1 MPLDPSQLSAK
12 QRVSY
17 FAGNIALRGILGL
30 AGLVPYRW
38 RVPMM
43 GKLIGSLGSVIGF
56 DRRVRENL
64 ALTCPELKEPEVAKL
79 CRQVGDNAGRMI
91 TELYAGDPFLERAQ
105 AAPISG
111 PGLQALE
118 EARAAGRPVI
128 LVTAHFGNYDA
139 ARAGLISRGFAM
151 GALYRRMANPYFNRH
166 YVQAME
172 RVGTP
177 MFEQGKRGMV
187 EMVRHLKKG
196 GIIAIVADLHV
207 HGGELID
214 FFGKPAVTSTVPAEL
229 ARKYGAAVIP
239 VYGIRQEN
247 GLDFEVL
254 LNAEIPASDPVT
266 MTRAI
271 CDDLESVV
279 RRHMGQWFWI
289 HRRWK
294 PFAATPV
301 EPATT
306 ESRSKATA
314 KQDR

>member
-1 MPLDPSQLSAK
+1 MQATLLMPLDPSELSAK
-12 QRVSY
+12 QRARY
-17 FAGNIALRGILGL
+17 FAENLALRGLLGL
-30 AGLVPYRW
+30 AGLVPYKW
-38 RVPMM
+38 RIPMM
-43 GKLIGSLGSVIGF
+43 GRLVSTLGPVVGF

-64 ALTCPELKEPEVAKL
+64 ALTCPELTESDVSRL
-79 CRQVGDNAGRMI
+79 CREVGDNAGRMI
-91 TELYAGDPFLERAQ
+91 TELYAGASFLERAQ

-111 PGLQALE
+111 PGFQALE
-118 EARAAGRPVI
+118 KARAEGRPVI

-139 ARAGLISRGFAM
+139 ARAGLIARGFSM

-207 HGGELID
+207 HGGEEID

-229 ARKYGAAVIP
+229 ALKFGAAVIP
-239 VYGIRQEN
+239 VYGIRQKN

-254 LNAEIPASDPVT
+254 VNEEIAATDPIT
-266 MTRAI
+266 MTKAI

-279 RRHMGQWFWI
+279 RKHMGQWFWI

-294 PFAATPV
+294 TYAP
-301 EPATT
+301 
-306 ESRSKATA
+306 SK
-314 KQDR
+314 KDRERIQKTG